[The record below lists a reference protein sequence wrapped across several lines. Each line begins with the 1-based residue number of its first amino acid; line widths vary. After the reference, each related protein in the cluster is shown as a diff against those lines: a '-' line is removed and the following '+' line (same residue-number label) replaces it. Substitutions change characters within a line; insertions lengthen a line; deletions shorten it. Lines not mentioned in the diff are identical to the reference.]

1 MRSAAVLLS
10 LAASAF
16 AIQVTFP
23 SQNDV
28 WSNEG
33 PQTLKWTSV
42 NTDPKSF
49 ACILYNPDANIIPAK
64 SESLAAN
71 VSTADGT
78 VQLRPPSDGWPTG
91 SGFQVNLVKS
101 ENEMSTIY
109 AQSAQ
114 FSIKDASLVSTTG
127 GSSSVTIARTV
138 ANATPLSTG
147 AATPADGS
155 SALNPSETST
165 TPKNGALAVM
175 GSQKGVVAIAAV
187 LGAFLF

>member
-1 MRSAAVLLS
+1 MRSAAILLS
-10 LAASAF
+10 LTASAF

-23 SQNDV
+23 GQNDV

-33 PQTLKWTSV
+33 TQKLTWTSV
-42 NTDPKSF
+42 NTDATSF
-49 ACILYNPDANIIPAK
+49 AVILYNPDANIIPAK

-71 VSTADGT
+71 VSTSAGT
-78 VQLRPPSDGWPTG
+78 VQLSPPSAGWPTG

-101 ENEMSTIY
+101 EKEMTTIY

-138 ANATPLSTG
+138 SNATPLATG
-147 AATPADGS
+147 AGTPTDGS
-155 SALNPSETST
+155 GSTLNPSETPS
-165 TPKNGALAVM
+165 KSGALAVM